1 MVTLDLARVPHM
13 SSADR
18 IPPSRLVRQT
28 QGRGTLNWLRRI
40 NNQKTLARERGE
52 EISDEEAR
60 RREVAKLHRPKLKVP
75 IYNPNRYGPLYNP
88 RLYDGAEV
96 VQGRERVPLPNC
108 VALEPTAVHSR
119 RDYDKITTEVGR
131 MIAEGNAQPEEIRF
145 ICSAFF
151 ILRRSGEDWLVR
163 FGERRYPYKINEGR
177 LRVNY
182 TGGTVTLDESLTIKV
197 KSVGIFDHYFG
208 LYTMLVKHRP

>member
-1 MVTLDLARVPHM
+1 MVTLDLARGTHM

-18 IPPSRLVRQT
+18 IPPNRLGRQT
-28 QGRGTLNWLRRI
+28 QGRDKRNWLSRI
-40 NNQKTLARERGE
+40 NNQKTLARQRGE

-60 RREVAKLHRPKLKVP
+60 RREVAKLHRPKLKVRL
-75 IYNPNRYGPLYNP
+75 YNPDRYGPLYNP

-108 VALEPTAVHSR
+108 VALEPSAVHSK
-119 RDYDKITTEVGR
+119 RDYDKITTEVAR
-131 MIAEGNAQPEEIRF
+131 MIAEGNAHPEEIRLL
-145 ICSAFF
+145 CSAFF

-182 TGGTVTLDESLTIKV
+182 TGGTVALDESLTIKV
-197 KSVGIFDHYFG
+197 KSVGIFDHYFD
-208 LYTMLVKHRP
+208 LYTKLEKHRP